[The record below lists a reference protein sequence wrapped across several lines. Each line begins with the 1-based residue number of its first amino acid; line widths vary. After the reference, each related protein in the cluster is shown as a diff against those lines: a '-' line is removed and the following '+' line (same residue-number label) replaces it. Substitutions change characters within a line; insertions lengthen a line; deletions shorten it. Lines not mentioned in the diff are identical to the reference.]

1 MMTELIR
8 RAQNGDQVAFAE
20 LVQQHDRAVFA
31 LLARFVRSADD
42 AKDLY
47 QEVLIKV
54 YRGLPGFRF
63 QSEFSTWL
71 HRITVN
77 TCLSHR
83 DRRGAHGDQSAWA
96 SVSVQDDDPPSPEA
110 TPEESAEA
118 SDTARRIQQAMQ
130 RLSPQQRMV
139 FTLRH
144 YEGRSMKEIAATLR
158 CAEGTAKRYLFD
170 ATRRMRGEL
179 GDLL

>member
-1 MMTELIR
+1 MMTELIS

-47 QEVLIKV
+47 QEILIKV

-83 DRRGAHGDQSAWA
+83 DRKRADGSQHESASIA
-96 SVSVQDDDPPSPEA
+96 LEDEDPPSPEA
-110 TPEESAEA
+110 TPDEAAEA

-130 RLSPQQRMV
+130 TLSPQQRMV

-144 YEGRSMKEIAATLR
+144 YEGRSMKEIAAMLR
-158 CAEGTAKRYLFD
+158 CTEGTAKRYLFD

>member
-1 MMTELIR
+1 M
-8 RAQNGDQVAFAE
+8 
-20 LVQQHDRAVFA
+20 
-31 LLARFVRSADD
+31 
-42 AKDLY
+42 
-47 QEVLIKV
+47 
-54 YRGLPGFRF
+54 
-63 QSEFSTWL
+63 
-71 HRITVN
+71 N

-83 DRRGAHGDQSAWA
+83 DRRRTDGGQSDRAQVA
-96 SVSVQDDDPPSPEA
+96 LEDEDPPSEDA
-110 TPEESAEA
+110 TPDEAAET

>member
-1 MMTELIR
+1 MTELIR
-8 RAQNGDQVAFAE
+8 RAQNGDHVAFAE

-31 LLARFVRSADD
+31 LLARFVQSSED

-47 QEVLIKV
+47 QEILLKV

-63 QSEFSTWL
+63 QSEFSTWV

-83 DRRGAHGDQSAWA
+83 ARRRIEPAIHEGA
-96 SVSVQDDDPPSPEA
+96 SPEEQDTPSTDA
-110 TPEESAEA
+110 TPDEAAVASETAE
-118 SDTARRIQQAMQ
+118 RIHGALQG
-130 RLSPQQRMV
+130 LSPRQRMV

-144 YEGRSMKEIAATLR
+144 YEGNSIKEIAATLR
-158 CAEGTAKRYLFD
+158 CTEGTAKRYLFD
-170 ATRRMRGEL
+170 ATRRMREAL
-179 GDLL
+179 SDLI

>member
-47 QEVLIKV
+47 QEILIKV

-83 DRRGAHGDQSAWA
+83 DRRRSEGGQNERGSIALEE
-96 SVSVQDDDPPSPEA
+96 DPPSPEA
-110 TPEESAEA
+110 TPDEAAEA
-118 SDTARRIQQAMQ
+118 GDTARRIQQAMHI
-130 RLSPQQRMV
+130 LSPQQRMV